1 MNRQN
6 LRLASKLWLANIL
19 IVVGILLVVGFTAL
33 RSVNDRDEST
43 QVLDELNQRIR
54 LAQDWSGHVLAN
66 TARTK
71 TLLLATDPALV
82 SAMQTDIASTANAV
96 ERLQQSITTANLSSA
111 ERSHID
117 AIKAQRERI
126 MAIVAEVMKQK
137 ADGSP
142 ESVATI
148 FNTRYLPAMDS
159 YQSAQREFVVM
170 QEKAYDS
177 TRATY
182 NLRAKT
188 LIAISSGLMLLLV
201 AAILLGTAWLIRSI
215 RQPLDSAN
223 ALAAKIAQGDLS
235 MRIDTSRNDEF
246 GDLMR
251 SLASMNDS
259 LGHMVNQVRRS
270 TDHIASASGEIAA
283 GNSDLAARTGQ
294 TSDGLQSTAT
304 SMSHLTQTVQVSADN
319 ARQAST
325 LAATASSVAERGGAV
340 VQQVVSTM
348 EDINASSRKIADIIG
363 VIDGIAFQTNILALN
378 AAVEAARAGEQGRG
392 FAVVASEVR
401 SLAQRSAEA
410 AKEIKMLI
418 SSSVEKVSS
427 GTQLVSDAGATMK
440 DIVQSVRQV
449 AEVIGQITA
458 TSNEQSAE
466 ISDIN
471 QAIGDLDQMTQQN
484 AALVEQSAAAAASL
498 RDQAQQLALAV
509 SAFKTGHQVATL
521 AQRPPRDI
529 TPRPAPLSYRQPV
542 ALPKPRPAAL
552 ASAAAQKRLG
562 STSRPTASARPAAAK
577 PLAAKPQPGF
587 KPAAKLSAPPKA
599 TFAKTQPRAA
609 AADDGWETF

>member
-96 ERLQQSITTANLSSA
+96 ERLQQSISTANLSSA

-117 AIKAQRERI
+117 SIKAQRERI

-401 SLAQRSAEA
+401 SLAGRSAEA
-410 AKEIKMLI
+410 AKEIKTLI
-418 SSSVEKVSS
+418 STSVERVEQ
-427 GTQLVSDAGATMK
+427 GTARVDKAGATM
-440 DIVQSVRQV
+440 
-449 AEVIGQITA
+449 AEVVESIRRVTDIMGQIDA
-458 TSNEQSAE
+458 SSAEQSLGVSQVGEAVT
-466 ISDIN
+466 
-471 QAIGDLDQMTQQN
+471 LMDQTTQQN
-484 AALVEQSAAAAASL
+484 AALVEQMAAAAASL
-498 RDQAQQLALAV
+498 NGQSNDMVQTVAVFHLPDDAADQAGR
-509 SAFKTGHQVATL
+509 STL
-521 AQRPPRDI
+521 RIANR
-529 TPRPAPLSYRQPV
+529 
-542 ALPKPRPAAL
+542 
-552 ASAAAQKRLG
+552 
-562 STSRPTASARPAAAK
+562 
-577 PLAAKPQPGF
+577 
-587 KPAAKLSAPPKA
+587 
-599 TFAKTQPRAA
+599 
-609 AADDGWETF
+609 